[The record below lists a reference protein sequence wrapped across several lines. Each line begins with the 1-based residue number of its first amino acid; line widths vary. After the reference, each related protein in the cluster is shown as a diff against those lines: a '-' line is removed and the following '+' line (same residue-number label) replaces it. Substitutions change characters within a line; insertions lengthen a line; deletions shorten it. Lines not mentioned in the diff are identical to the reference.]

1 MASVQKIAEGA
12 VFTFPEKIGHSS
24 FWHNSLVKRN
34 NRVLTPANFP
44 GISGLVSTIS
54 DFFRPCSNEIM
65 NKNEFCNMYNVD
77 VTEDDYIEIRFIINL
92 AFQKLKLRSTR
103 VLPAV
108 KPFKPLLIDIA
119 LSAKRGCSLYYKLIR
134 KSKDMSN
141 NMVIREQKWHM
152 ELNQTFSISFWEK
165 ARQLCASINFENPLK
180 WLQFQVHFIRNVNPE
195 CYYCQF
201 TS

>member
-1 MASVQKIAEGA
+1 
-12 VFTFPEKIGHSS
+12 
-24 FWHNSLVKRN
+24 
-34 NRVLTPANFP
+34 
-44 GISGLVSTIS
+44 
-54 DFFRPCSNEIM
+54 
-65 NKNEFCNMYNVD
+65 MYNVD